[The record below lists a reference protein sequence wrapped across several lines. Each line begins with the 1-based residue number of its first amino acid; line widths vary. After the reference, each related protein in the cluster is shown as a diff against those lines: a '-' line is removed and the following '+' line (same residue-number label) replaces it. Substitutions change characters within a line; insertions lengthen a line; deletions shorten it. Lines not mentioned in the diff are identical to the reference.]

1 MRTLLGIAITLTALI
16 LAYTLRKPTL
26 NWAFNHH
33 TDQPP
38 TPDGWTPKMRTY
50 KNGVIVLHQN
60 LEAVEAQLSMGLAGG
75 PLTNPNAFASNG

>member
-16 LAYTLRKPTL
+16 LAYTIRKPTL

-38 TPDGWTPKMRTY
+38 TPDGWTPRMRTWI
-50 KNGVIVLHQN
+50 NGIEQ
-60 LEAVEAQLSMGLAGG
+60 
-75 PLTNPNAFASNG
+75 